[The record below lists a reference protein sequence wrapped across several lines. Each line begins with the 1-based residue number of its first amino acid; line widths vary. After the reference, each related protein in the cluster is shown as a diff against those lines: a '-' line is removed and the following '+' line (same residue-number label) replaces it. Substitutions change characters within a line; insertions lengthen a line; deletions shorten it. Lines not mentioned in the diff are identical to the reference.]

1 MATLFEL
8 YFDQNLGDLPVV
20 HGDFQVVADNEAVKQ
35 DAQLAMALQIG
46 FNQYAPDEGWNWMRF
61 FKAELDAVEIAD
73 LIQDVATLLER
84 IDFVVEAVVTYV
96 GYQTVTSGL
105 GEHIFDAQLRT
116 TFGTVSVPAALG
128 GFNA

>member
-1 MATLFEL
+1 MAALFEI
-8 YFDQNLGDLPVV
+8 YFDQDLGDFPVV
-20 HGDFQVVADNEAVKQ
+20 NGDFGTVSDNEAVKQ
-35 DAQLAMALQIG
+35 DAQLSMALQIG
-46 FNQYAPDEGWNWMRF
+46 FNQYAPDMGWNWMKY
-61 FKAELDAVEIAD
+61 FKAELDADEISD
-73 LIQDVATLLER
+73 LIQDVITLLER

-105 GEHIFDAQLRT
+105 GEHIFDTQLRT